1 MRHPRS
7 PLPVTRHEGFS
18 LVEVLVALI
27 VLSVGL
33 LGIAKLESVALASIT
48 VANGRSLAAIEAASL
63 ADSMH
68 VNRGFW
74 ATAAASA
81 QVISISGTA
90 VTNSP
95 ASPAPDCTFGANA
108 PCTAAGLAAYDLSIW
123 ANNLSALLPNDQATI
138 TCNTSDPVDC
148 LVTITWSEQ
157 AVAMNNAQAQ
167 SGATAAIQNPTYTL
181 YVEP

>member
-1 MRHPRS
+1 MRHPGTQ
-7 PLPVTRHEGFS
+7 PPATRHDGFS
-18 LVEVLVALI
+18 LVEVMVALI

-33 LGIAKLESVALASIT
+33 LGIAKIEAVALSSIT

-74 ATAAASA
+74 ASAAAGA
-81 QVISISGTA
+81 QVISVSGAA

-95 ASPAPDCTFGANA
+95 ATPAPDCTFGANA
-108 PCTAAGLAAYDLSIW
+108 PCTAAGLAAYDLTTW
-123 ANNLSALLPNDQATI
+123 ANNLNALLPNDQATI

-148 LVTITWSEQ
+148 LVTITWTEQ

-167 SGATAAIQNPTYTL
+167 SGTTAAIQNPTYTL